1 MVFDHRPMNHPTHCK
16 QIAHEISLRSK
27 NHRERFLS
35 LSHEDRAEVLLCL
48 SKKSSVS
55 LLSELSEADLTDIL
69 EHLDPDQAADIVQLL
84 PHNKQKKI
92 VESLS
97 ESIRSQV
104 AFLSEFDPHTAAGIM
119 SLDYIQVDE
128 RDTIVDA
135 GKQLKSHEQR
145 TGRFPI
151 MLVMR
156 SGKLVG
162 QLPGHALGLGS
173 PTEPIENFIRSIQT
187 VNADASRQ
195 EIVDV
200 FKHDHQNKVAVVSTE
215 GSVLGIVYA
224 DSLLRYLEEKAAS
237 SLYSL
242 AGIHTEESV
251 LDSAGTKVHFR
262 YKWLILNLAT
272 AFFAASVVSLFQ
284 ETIAAY
290 VLLAV
295 YMPIVAGMGGN
306 AATQTL
312 AVLVR
317 GIALGQ
323 IDLKHAWPALRQEI
337 LAGFTNGVINGAIV
351 AFIVYLLHQEVLI
364 ALILGFAMI
373 VNLVVAGA
381 FGTIVP
387 LLMKRLGKDPATSA
401 TIFITTATDVL
412 GFLFF
417 LGLATLL
424 LP

>member
-1 MVFDHRPMNHPTHCK
+1 MNRSQQCRQVARDISFHPRK
-16 QIAHEISLRSK
+16 RQ
-27 NHRERFLS
+27 ERFLL
-35 LSHEDRAEVLLCL
+35 LSHEDRIQVLLCL
-48 SKKSSVS
+48 SKKTASSIITGLNDS
-55 LLSELSEADLTDIL
+55 DLTDML
-69 EHLDPDQAADIVQLL
+69 EHVDPDQATDIVQLL
-84 PHNKQKKI
+84 PASAKKKAI
-92 VESLS
+92 AALKETIQ
-97 ESIRSQV
+97 EQV
-104 AFLSEFDPHTAAGIM
+104 GFLSAFDPNTAAGLM

-128 RDTIVDA
+128 QALLAEAAKRFKT
-135 GKQLKSHEQR
+135 HEQK
-145 TGRFPI
+145 TGRLPT

-162 QLPGHALGLGS
+162 QLPGHALGLGK
-173 PTEPIENFIRSIQT
+173 PTQTVAPFVRSIRM
-187 VNADASRQ
+187 VHHDATRQ

-200 FKHDHQNKVAVVSTE
+200 FTQDHQSKLAVLSRE
-215 GSVLGIVYA
+215 GNVLGIVYA
-224 DSLLRYLEEKAAS
+224 DSLLRFLEDKAAQ

-242 AGIHTEESV
+242 AGIHKEESV
-251 LDSAGTKVHFR
+251 LDPALTKVRFR

-272 AFFAASVVSLFQ
+272 AFFAAFIVSLFQ
-284 ETIAAY
+284 ETIATY

-306 AATQTL
+306 AGTQTL

-323 IDLKHAWPALRQEI
+323 IDLKNAWSVLRREI
-337 LAGFTNGVINGAIV
+337 FAGFTNGFINGIIV
-351 AFIVYLLHQEVLI
+351 GFIVYIFNRNLLI
-364 ALILGFAMI
+364 ALILGLAMI
-373 VNLVVAGA
+373 VNLIVSAT
-381 FGTIVP
+381 FGTLVP